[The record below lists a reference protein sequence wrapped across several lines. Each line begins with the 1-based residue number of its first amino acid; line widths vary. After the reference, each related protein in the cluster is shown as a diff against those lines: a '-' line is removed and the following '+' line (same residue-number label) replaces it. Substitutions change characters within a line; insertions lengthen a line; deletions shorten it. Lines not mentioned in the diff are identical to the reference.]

1 MDLNLNGRTALVTGS
16 YRGTGEVIAHTLAA
30 EGATV
35 YVHGLDTG
43 TAEPVADAI
52 RANGGEA
59 HAVTGDIRND
69 QGAAELVAS
78 IDALGAVDILINNYG
93 LADRGSWVSTD
104 SAAWHEAYDVNV
116 LSAVR
121 MIQHFVGPMKEAGW
135 GRIIQLGTIGSTSPA
150 ARTPHYY
157 ASKGALHN
165 MTVSLAR
172 ELAGTGVTSN
182 IVSPGLIKT
191 KEVEAWFMTLAKKNG
206 WGESWDEIEAK
217 AMQEVTGGLTGR
229 IARPAEVASLVT
241 FIASPLADSITSTN
255 FRIDGGAT
263 AIVS

>member
-1 MDLNLNGRTALVTGS
+1 MDLNLKGRTALITGS
-16 YRGTGEVIAHTLAA
+16 YRGTGEIIAHTMAA
-30 EGATV
+30 EGARV
-35 YVHGLDTG
+35 LVHGLEAG

-52 RANGGEA
+52 CAKGGA
-59 HAVTGDIRND
+59 ADAVTGDIRHD
-69 QGAAELVAS
+69 DGAA
-78 IDALGAVDILINNYG
+78 ALLAAVDRIGPVDIL
-93 LADRGSWVSTD
+93 
-104 SAAWHEAYDVNV
+104 
-116 LSAVR
+116 
-121 MIQHFVGPMKEAGW
+121 MIQHFMEPMKERGW

-157 ASKGALHN
+157 ASKGALHT
-165 MTVSLAR
+165 MTVSLAK

-229 IARPAEVASLVT
+229 IARPAEVASLVAY
-241 FIASPLADSITSTN
+241 IASPLADSITSTN

>member
-1 MDLNLNGRTALVTGS
+1 MDLNLNGRSALITGS
-16 YRGTGEVIAHTLAA
+16 YRGTGEVIAHTMAA

-35 YVHGLDTG
+35 FVHGLEAG

-52 RANGGEA
+52 RASGGTA
-59 HAVTGDIRND
+59 HAVTGDIRRD
-69 QGAAELVAS
+69 EGAAVLLAS
-78 IDALGAVDILINNYG
+78 IDAIGPVDILINNYG
-93 LADRGSWVSTD
+93 LADRGSWASAD

-116 LSAVR
+116 VSAVR
-121 MIQHFVGPMKEAGW
+121 MIHHFMEPMKERGW

-157 ASKGALHN
+157 ASKGALHT
-165 MTVSLAR
+165 MTVSLAK

-191 KEVEAWFMTLAKKNG
+191 KEVETWFMTLAKKNG

-229 IARPAEVASLVT
+229 IARPAEVASLVAY
-241 FIASPLADSITSTN
+241 IASPLADSITSTN